1 MIAAIAGGVNAR
13 QHWQVFEE
21 YATAGSAHDAVTVDK
36 MYLAAFCGCTVTT

>member
-1 MIAAIAGGVNAR
+1 MIAAIAGGVDAR

-36 MYLAAFCGCTVTT
+36 MYSCFLWSTCTTT